1 MFSATGSTVVVM
13 RTVFTVFFGFFLGM
27 EVLYRSKV
35 P

>member
-1 MFSATGSTVVVM
+1 VM